1 MPHTTKVYVGSVDDA
16 DERLL
21 DLKLRRCELLMEP
34 LWAYTFPCNATL
46 IHFALDFSSNFPVQG
61 NTMFLPE
68 CKKGDADAILTG
80 LDLLDCVHRCALFV
94 VQVWDQTVEA
104 ALDAEFN

>member
-1 MPHTTKVYVGSVDDA
+1 MPHRTKVYVGSVDDA
-16 DERLL
+16 YERLL
-21 DLKLRRCELLMEP
+21 HLKLRRCELLMQP

-46 IHFALDFSSNFPVQG
+46 ILFALDFGIDFPVEG

-68 CKKGDADAILTG
+68 CRKGDADAPLES
-80 LDLLDCVHRCALFV
+80 LDLVDSVHRCALFV

>member
-1 MPHTTKVYVGSVDDA
+1 MPHRTKVYVGSVDKA
-16 DERLL
+16 YERLL

-46 IHFALDFSSNFPVQG
+46 IHFALDFSSDFPVEG

-68 CKKGDADAILTG
+68 CMKDHADAALVG
-80 LDLLDCVHRCALFV
+80 LDLSGCVDRCALFV